1 MGSQIKFPLEVIAY
15 TDGASRGNPG
25 PASAGVAIFSK
36 DGALVAE
43 ISLKLGNQTNNF
55 AEYTALIEALKA
67 CANGGAKNVLVRAD
81 SQFMIRQMQGQY
93 KVKAP
98 GIIPLFQQCKKLVE
112 NFDIIKFEHIPRD
125 QNEHADRL
133 ANKALDS

>member
-1 MGSQIKFPLEVIAY
+1 MGPQAKLPHEVIVY

-25 PASAGVAIFSK
+25 PASAGVAIFSA
-36 DGALVAE
+36 DGKLLEE

-67 CANGGAKNVLVRAD
+67 CAAGGAKVLMVRAD
-81 SQFMIRQMQGQY
+81 SQFMIRQMQGLY
-93 KVKAP
+93 KVKAE
-98 GIIPLFQQCKKLVE
+98 GIIPLYQQCKKLTAHFEV
-112 NFDIIKFEHIPRD
+112 IKFEHIPRE
-125 QNEHADRL
+125 QNVHADRL